1 MTRRQGFCLKWS
13 PNIEKLLRESEVL
26 GHGNNGIVYLLPDGK
41 VMKIFAKKSV
51 CDDEHSILK
60 RVNKKSLHF
69 PKVYERGDNY
79 MIRDYVGGY
88 RLDKYLRKHNLN
100 KILCLNLIELIKE
113 FEKLNFTKLDTRC
126 KDLYVQDDFTL
137 MIIDPKQC
145 YTKHV
150 LTPEHLMKGLEKRN
164 QLDLFLCCLKEYD
177 CKLYNKWYKS
187 YMSYLLRSIES
198 N

>member
-13 PNIEKLLRESEVL
+13 PNLEKILRESEVL
-26 GHGNNGIVYLLPDGK
+26 GHGNNGIVYLLPNGK
-41 VMKIFAKKSV
+41 VMKIFGKKSV
-51 CDDEHSILK
+51 CDDEHYILK
-60 RVNKKSLHF
+60 KVNKKSSHF

-113 FEKLNFTKLDTRC
+113 FEKLGFTKLDTRC

-145 YTKHV
+145 YTKQV

-164 QLDLFLCCLKEYD
+164 QLDLFLDCLKEYD

-187 YMSYLLRSIES
+187 YMNYLLRSIE
-198 N
+198 